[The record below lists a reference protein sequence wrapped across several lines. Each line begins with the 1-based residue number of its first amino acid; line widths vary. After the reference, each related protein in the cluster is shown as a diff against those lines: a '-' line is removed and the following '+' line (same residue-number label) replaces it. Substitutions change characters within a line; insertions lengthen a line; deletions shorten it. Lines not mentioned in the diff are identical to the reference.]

1 MISDVFSVAEKKQ
14 HPLSESCCAM
24 LLFNLGY
31 NINFIEGSVN
41 NIKIVRQED
50 IAVVTSLLGN

>member
-1 MISDVFSVAEKKQ
+1 
-14 HPLSESCCAM
+14 M

-50 IAVVTSLLGN
+50 IAVVTSLLKQKTTGV